1 MILTCEQLRPLL
13 RGTAEIIEKDGRL
26 QPLRFGKYVRE
37 SVYGEGNRFHGSTY
51 HASGATLDFVTD
63 SRRFAL
69 SFTLTNA
76 GSHTMDAFIDGV
88 MVQHLN
94 CKSTGTLVLDIPEGE
109 HRVTVYL
116 PHHATC
122 ELYGME
128 LDDGASF
135 APAPAPDCRILFAG
149 DSITHGSTSAFASM
163 TYPHQVARALNAE
176 IFNQGISGAFFNPYV
191 VDDELAA
198 ELDMVVLAFGTND
211 WSLTTRGILV
221 GAVNGHLARLRDKYP
236 DIPIVALLPLWRAD
250 HTRVTAV
257 GTFEDM
263 REIIRKAAARCDVQ
277 VIDGVELIPHVPSV
291 FADSR
296 LHPNA
301 LGFQFYAE
309 ELVKRLP
316 KVGKA
321 NEQ

>member
-1 MILTCEQLRPLL
+1 MILTNEQVRPLL
-13 RGTAEIIEKDGRL
+13 RGTAEIVEKNGHL

-51 HASGATLDFVTD
+51 HASGAVLDFVTD
-63 SRRFAL
+63 SRHFAL
-69 SFTLTNA
+69 SYTLSPS
-76 GSHTMDAFIDGV
+76 GSHTIDTFLDGV
-88 MVQHLN
+88 MVQHVC
-94 CKSTGTLVLDIPEGE
+94 CKPTGTLTLDIPEGS
-109 HRVTVYL
+109 HRVSVYL
-116 PHHATC
+116 PHHAIC
-122 ELYGME
+122 ELYDLT

-135 APAPAPDCRILFAG
+135 APAPAPDCRILFVG

-176 IFNQGISGAFFNPYV
+176 IFNQGISGAFFNPYA
-191 VDDELAA
+191 VDDELHAD
-198 ELDMVVLAFGTND
+198 LDMVVLAFGTND

-236 DIPIVALLPLWRAD
+236 SIPIVALLPLWRAD

-263 REIIRKAAARCDVQ
+263 REIIRRAAARCDVQ
-277 VIDGVELIPHVPSV
+277 VIDGVELIPHVTSV

-301 LGFQFYAE
+301 LGFQVFAE